1 MFALKLAG
9 NVGPDLNEAS
19 PYFDLGPRPVSELGT
34 YHYVSTRNNDFSN
47 RDQKGRIMVTN
58 SAFTENAL
66 GYRGGTLVLP
76 NG

>member
-1 MFALKLAG
+1 M
-9 NVGPDLNEAS
+9 GPDLDEAS
-19 PYFDLGPRPVSELGT
+19 PYFDLGPQMVTQLGT

-58 SAFTENAL
+58 MAFTEDAM
-66 GYRGGTLVLP
+66 GYRGGTLKLQ